1 MATTV
6 RPSRPAPVKAA
17 VGLLGAELFA
27 DIARTLFSGL
37 DRPSPTWVVL
47 AVVAIGTALLV
58 AIATGRRL
66 AVNLYV
72 LLFACSLPQLV
83 TSAMKLP
90 GNAEDFVWNVVATF
104 VGAIAITLL
113 FSRPAR
119 RWFAALDD

>member
-1 MATTV
+1 VATAE
-6 RPSRPAPVKAA
+6 RPSRPTPVKAA
-17 VGLLGAELFA
+17 VGLLGAVLVS
-27 DIARTLFSGL
+27 DITRTMLSGVG
-37 DRPSPTWVVL
+37 RSSPAWVVL
-47 AVVAIGTALLV
+47 AVVAIGTALL
-58 AIATGRRL
+58 AGIALGRRL
-66 AVNLYV
+66 AFNLYV

-90 GNAEDFVWNVVATF
+90 GNVEDFVWNVVATF